1 MSTKYAPYTSP
12 NFLAYETRNFSER
25 CMVLEQVFSTRGLP
39 VFTTAYAYLL
49 QYFVTEHDEKH
60 LRDIRKYALLVSSVF
75 DSKLSV
81 WATVHFH
88 EREIKN

>member
-1 MSTKYAPYTSP
+1 
-12 NFLAYETRNFSER
+12 
-25 CMVLEQVFSTRGLP
+25 

-49 QYFVTEHDEKH
+49 QYFVIEHDEKH

-81 WATVHFH
+81 
-88 EREIKN
+88 

>member
-1 MSTKYAPYTSP
+1 
-12 NFLAYETRNFSER
+12 
-25 CMVLEQVFSTRGLP
+25 MVLEQVFSTRGLP

-49 QYFVTEHDEKH
+49 QYFVIEHDEKH

-81 WATVHFH
+81 
-88 EREIKN
+88 